1 MHSDSQYL
9 PVQDIVEEVQ
19 RTLKDQPTLIVTAPP
34 GAGKS
39 TLLPLTLLN
48 QPWLGNQKILMLEPR
63 RLAAKTIAQRMA
75 DLNGDD
81 LGQTIGYRVRF
92 ENKVSAQTK
101 IEVLTEGIL
110 TRMLQS
116 DNALEGIGLVIF
128 DEFHERSLHADL
140 ALALCR
146 ESQLVL
152 RPDLRI
158 LIMSATLNLPKLSS
172 LLDAPIIESKGRQFP
187 VDIRYVGATDEMFIP
202 ESAARTVISAV
213 QENEGDTLVFLP
225 GEAEIRK
232 CAEILETNLPSFSI
246 HPLYGQLPP
255 NQQFAAIMPNK
266 NGRRKVV
273 LATSIA
279 ETSLT
284 IEGVKIV
291 VDTGFGR
298 ISKFD
303 PASGLSKLQTVKIS
317 KDSADQRA
325 GRAGRLSA
333 GVCYRMWTMADH
345 QRLADH
351 RIPEILEADLTSL
364 MLDMAH
370 WGVKNVS
377 TLTWLTEPPKASVS
391 SGSETLHQLS
401 ALEDGRI
408 TQHGKDLHRMACH
421 PRIAHMLVMA
431 NNESARQLATD
442 IAAVLE
448 ERDPLGKESGI
459 DLNLRIEALRR
470 DRSRKSIGK
479 RLTRIAK
486 IAESY
491 RRMLNIP
498 ENNDPV
504 DPYETGLLL
513 AYAYPERIASARPG
527 NNAQFQLANGKI
539 AQAHHTDDLAH
550 EAWLA
555 VAHMDMREGLGKIFM
570 AAPLNPKD
578 LLPLVVEK
586 EILTWD
592 THKGGIVATKDLRI
606 GSIILQSKPLQ
617 NPNPELISAAISKAI
632 ANEGEHLLD
641 FDETFYQLQCR
652 ISSLKKWNPDQEW
665 PDVSTEAL
673 LENNQEWLGSFL
685 GSVKKADDLK
695 RISLKDALLAHLGW
709 DFQQL
714 LNQLAP
720 EKIVVPTGSA
730 IKVEYLMNGGIPV
743 LAVRLQELFGMSDTP
758 KINNGKTSVVLHL
771 LSPGY
776 KPVQV
781 TSDLRS
787 FWNNTY
793 FEVKKELK
801 RRYPKHAWPE
811 DPWSA
816 IPVAKGRPMKQ

>member
-1 MHSDSQYL
+1 
-9 PVQDIVEEVQ
+9 
-19 RTLKDQPTLIVTAPP
+19 
-34 GAGKS
+34 
-39 TLLPLTLLN
+39 
-48 QPWLGNQKILMLEPR
+48 
-63 RLAAKTIAQRMA
+63 
-75 DLNGDD
+75 
-81 LGQTIGYRVRF
+81 
-92 ENKVSAQTK
+92 
-101 IEVLTEGIL
+101 
-110 TRMLQS
+110 
-116 DNALEGIGLVIF
+116 
-128 DEFHERSLHADL
+128 
-140 ALALCR
+140 
-146 ESQLVL
+146 
-152 RPDLRI
+152 
-158 LIMSATLNLPKLSS
+158 
-172 LLDAPIIESKGRQFP
+172 
-187 VDIRYVGATDEMFIP
+187 
-202 ESAARTVISAV
+202 
-213 QENEGDTLVFLP
+213 
-225 GEAEIRK
+225 
-232 CAEILETNLPSFSI
+232 
-246 HPLYGQLPP
+246 
-255 NQQFAAIMPNK
+255 
-266 NGRRKVV
+266 
-273 LATSIA
+273 
-279 ETSLT
+279 
-284 IEGVKIV
+284 
-291 VDTGFGR
+291 
-298 ISKFD
+298 
-303 PASGLSKLQTVKIS
+303 
-317 KDSADQRA
+317 
-325 GRAGRLSA
+325 
-333 GVCYRMWTMADH
+333 
-345 QRLADH
+345 
-351 RIPEILEADLTSL
+351 
-364 MLDMAH
+364 
-370 WGVKNVS
+370 
-377 TLTWLTEPPKASVS
+377 
-391 SGSETLHQLS
+391 
-401 ALEDGRI
+401 
-408 TQHGKDLHRMACH
+408 
-421 PRIAHMLVMA
+421 MLVMA

-498 ENNDPV
+498 ENNDQV

-641 FDETFYQLQCR
+641 FDEMFYQLQCR

-685 GSVKKADDLK
+685 ENVKKTDDLK

-758 KINNGKTSVVLHL
+758 KINTGKTSVVLHL

>member
-19 RTLKDQPTLIVTAPP
+19 RTLKDQHTLIVTAPP

-48 QPWLGNQKILMLEPR
+48 QSWIGDQKILMLEPR

-75 DLNGDD
+75 ELNGDE

-92 ENKVSAQTK
+92 ESKVSAQTK

-110 TRMLQS
+110 TRMLQT
-116 DNALEGIGLVIF
+116 DNALEGVGLVIF

-172 LLDAPIIESKGRQFP
+172 LLNAPIIESKGRQFP

-232 CAEILETNLPSFSI
+232 CAEILESNLSTFSI

-255 NQQFAAIMPNK
+255 SQQFAAIMPNK

-284 IEGVKIV
+284 IEGIRIV
-291 VDTGFGR
+291 VDSGFGR

-333 GVCYRMWTMADH
+333 GVCYRMWSMADH

-364 MLDMAH
+364 MLDMAN

-377 TLTWLTEPPKASVS
+377 TLTWLTEPPKSSVS
-391 SGSETLHQLS
+391 SGTETLHQLS

-408 TQHGKDLHRMACH
+408 TQHGRELHRMACH
-421 PRIAHMLVMA
+421 PRIAHMLLMA

-442 IAAVLE
+442 VAAILE

-479 RLTRIAK
+479 RLTRIAQ
-486 IAESY
+486 IAENY

-550 EAWLA
+550 QPWLA
-555 VAHMDMREGLGKIFM
+555 VAHMDMRDGLGKIFM

-586 EILTWD
+586 EILIWD
-592 THKGGIVATKDLRI
+592 THKGGLVATKDLRI
-606 GSIILQSKPLQ
+606 GSIVLQSKPLQ

-641 FDETFYQLQCR
+641 FNESFYQLQCR

-673 LENNQEWLGSFL
+673 LENNLRWLGSYL
-685 GSVKKADDLK
+685 GNIKKSDDLK
-695 RISLKDALLAHLGW
+695 RISLKDALLTYLGW
-709 DFQQL
+709 DFQQQ

-730 IKVEYLMNGGIPV
+730 IKVEYLMDGGIPV
-743 LAVRLQELFGMSDTP
+743 LAVRLQELFGMADTP

-816 IPVAKGRPMKQ
+816 VPVAKGRPMK

>member
-1 MHSDSQYL
+1 MHSDSQHL
-9 PVQDIVEEVQ
+9 PVQDIIEEVQ
-19 RTLKDQPTLIVTAPP
+19 RSLQVRQTLIVTAPP

-48 QPWLGNQKILMLEPR
+48 QPWLGDQKILMLEPR
-63 RLAAKTIAQRMA
+63 RLAARTIAQRMA
-75 DLNGDD
+75 QLHGDE

-92 ENKVSAQTK
+92 ESKVSAQTK

-116 DNALEGIGLVIF
+116 DNALEGVGMVIF

-146 ESQLVL
+146 ETQTVI
-152 RPDLRI
+152 RQDLRI

-172 LLDAPIIESKGRQFP
+172 LLDAPIIESKGRQYP
-187 VDIRYVGATDEMFIP
+187 VEIRYVGPTDEMFLP
-202 ESAARTVISAV
+202 ETTARTVVSAV
-213 QENEGDTLVFLP
+213 QENDGDTLVFLP
-225 GEAEIRK
+225 GEGEIRK
-232 CAEILETNLPSFSI
+232 CAEILEKALPSFSI
-246 HPLYGQLPP
+246 HPLFGQLPP
-255 NQQFAAIMPNK
+255 NQQYAAIMPNQ

-291 VDTGFGR
+291 VDTGFGK

-303 PASGLSKLQTVKIS
+303 PASGLSKLQTVTIS

-333 GVCYRMWTMADH
+333 GVCYRMWSMADH

-351 RIPEILEADLTSL
+351 RMPEILEADLTSL

-370 WGVKNVS
+370 WGVKDIS
-377 TLTWLTEPPKASVS
+377 TLTWLTEPPKASVL

-401 ALEDGRI
+401 ALDDDKI
-408 TQHGKDLHRMACH
+408 TSHGKDLHRLACH
-421 PRIAHMLVMA
+421 PRIAHMLLMA
-431 NNESARQLATD
+431 KSDEARQLATD
-442 IAAVLE
+442 IAAILE
-448 ERDPLGKESGI
+448 ERDPLGKEAGI
-459 DLNLRIEALRR
+459 DINLRIEALRR
-470 DRSRKSIGK
+470 DRSRNSIGR
-479 RLTRIAK
+479 RLNRIAK
-486 IAESY
+486 IAENY
-491 RRMLNIP
+491 RRMLGIQESNTS
-498 ENNDPV
+498 V
-504 DPYETGLLL
+504 DPFETGLLL

-527 NNAQFQLANGKI
+527 NNAQFQLANGKL
-539 AQAHHTDDLAH
+539 AQASHQDSLAH
-550 EAWLA
+550 EPWLA

-586 EILTWD
+586 EILVWD

-606 GSIILQSKPLQ
+606 GSIILQSKPLP
-617 NPNPELISAAISKAI
+617 NPNPELISIAISKAVTK
-632 ANEGEHLLD
+632 EGLQLLD
-641 FDETFYQLQCR
+641 FDSSFLQLQYR

-673 LENNQEWLGSFL
+673 LENNLTWLGSYF
-685 GSVKKADDLK
+685 GNVKKSDDLK
-695 RISLKDALLAHLGW
+695 RIPLKDALLAFLGW
-709 DFQQL
+709 DFQQQI
-714 LNQLAP
+714 NQLAP
-720 EKIVVPTGSA
+720 EKIAVPTGSS
-730 IKVEYLMNGGIPV
+730 IKIEYLMNGGVPI
-743 LAVRLQELFGMSDTP
+743 LAVRLQELFGMTDTP

-787 FWNNTY
+787 FWNNAY

-801 RRYPKHAWPE
+801 RRYPKHAWPD
-811 DPWSA
+811 DPLNA
-816 IPVAKGRPMKQ
+816 VPVAKGRPMK

>member
-1 MHSDSQYL
+1 
-9 PVQDIVEEVQ
+9 
-19 RTLKDQPTLIVTAPP
+19 
-34 GAGKS
+34 
-39 TLLPLTLLN
+39 
-48 QPWLGNQKILMLEPR
+48 
-63 RLAAKTIAQRMA
+63 
-75 DLNGDD
+75 
-81 LGQTIGYRVRF
+81 
-92 ENKVSAQTK
+92 
-101 IEVLTEGIL
+101 
-110 TRMLQS
+110 
-116 DNALEGIGLVIF
+116 
-128 DEFHERSLHADL
+128 
-140 ALALCR
+140 
-146 ESQLVL
+146 
-152 RPDLRI
+152 
-158 LIMSATLNLPKLSS
+158 MSATLNLPKLSS

-255 NQQFAAIMPNK
+255 NQQYAAIMPNR

-370 WGVKNVS
+370 WGVKNIS
-377 TLTWLTEPPKASVS
+377 TLTWLTEPPKAAVS
-391 SGSETLHQLS
+391 SGSDTLHQLS

>member
-1 MHSDSQYL
+1 
-9 PVQDIVEEVQ
+9 
-19 RTLKDQPTLIVTAPP
+19 
-34 GAGKS
+34 
-39 TLLPLTLLN
+39 
-48 QPWLGNQKILMLEPR
+48 
-63 RLAAKTIAQRMA
+63 
-75 DLNGDD
+75 
-81 LGQTIGYRVRF
+81 
-92 ENKVSAQTK
+92 
-101 IEVLTEGIL
+101 
-110 TRMLQS
+110 
-116 DNALEGIGLVIF
+116 
-128 DEFHERSLHADL
+128 
-140 ALALCR
+140 
-146 ESQLVL
+146 
-152 RPDLRI
+152 
-158 LIMSATLNLPKLSS
+158 
-172 LLDAPIIESKGRQFP
+172 
-187 VDIRYVGATDEMFIP
+187 
-202 ESAARTVISAV
+202 
-213 QENEGDTLVFLP
+213 
-225 GEAEIRK
+225 
-232 CAEILETNLPSFSI
+232 
-246 HPLYGQLPP
+246 
-255 NQQFAAIMPNK
+255 MPNK

-370 WGVKNVS
+370 WGVKNIS
-377 TLTWLTEPPKASVS
+377 TLTWLTEPPKAAVS
-391 SGSETLHQLS
+391 IGSETLHQLS

-641 FDETFYQLQCR
+641 FDEMFYQLQCR

-709 DFQQL
+709 DFQQM

-758 KINNGKTSVVLHL
+758 KINTGKTSVVLHL

>member
-19 RTLKDQPTLIVTAPP
+19 RTLMDQPTLIVTAPP

-110 TRMLQS
+110 TRMLQT

-202 ESAARTVISAV
+202 ESAARTVNSAV

-255 NQQFAAIMPNK
+255 NQQFAAIMPNR

-333 GVCYRMWTMADH
+333 GVCYRMWSMADH

-370 WGVKNVS
+370 WGVKDVS

-431 NNESARQLATD
+431 NSESARQLATD

-539 AQAHHTDDLAH
+539 AQAFHTDDLAH
-550 EAWLA
+550 EPWLA

-592 THKGGIVATKDLRI
+592 THKGGIIATKDLRI

-617 NPNPELISAAISKAI
+617 NPNPVLISAAISKAI

-652 ISSLKKWNPDQEW
+652 ISSLKKWNPEQEW
-665 PDVSTEAL
+665 PDVSTEVL

-685 GSVKKADDLK
+685 GNIKKSDDLK

-743 LAVRLQELFGMSDTP
+743 LAVRLQELFGMADTP

-816 IPVAKGRPMKQ
+816 IPVAKGRPMK

>member
-1 MHSDSQYL
+1 
-9 PVQDIVEEVQ
+9 
-19 RTLKDQPTLIVTAPP
+19 
-34 GAGKS
+34 
-39 TLLPLTLLN
+39 
-48 QPWLGNQKILMLEPR
+48 MLEPR

-255 NQQFAAIMPNK
+255 NQQFAAIMPNR

-377 TLTWLTEPPKASVS
+377 SLTWLTEPPKASVS

-448 ERDPLGKESGI
+448 ERDPLGKESGTSTT
-459 DLNLRIEALRR
+459 L
-470 DRSRKSIGK
+470 
-479 RLTRIAK
+479 LTR
-486 IAESY
+486 Y
-491 RRMLNIP
+491 
-498 ENNDPV
+498 
-504 DPYETGLLL
+504 
-513 AYAYPERIASARPG
+513 
-527 NNAQFQLANGKI
+527 
-539 AQAHHTDDLAH
+539 
-550 EAWLA
+550 
-555 VAHMDMREGLGKIFM
+555 
-570 AAPLNPKD
+570 
-578 LLPLVVEK
+578 
-586 EILTWD
+586 
-592 THKGGIVATKDLRI
+592 
-606 GSIILQSKPLQ
+606 
-617 NPNPELISAAISKAI
+617 
-632 ANEGEHLLD
+632 
-641 FDETFYQLQCR
+641 
-652 ISSLKKWNPDQEW
+652 
-665 PDVSTEAL
+665 VS
-673 LENNQEWLGSFL
+673 SFL
-685 GSVKKADDLK
+685 
-695 RISLKDALLAHLGW
+695 
-709 DFQQL
+709 
-714 LNQLAP
+714 
-720 EKIVVPTGSA
+720 
-730 IKVEYLMNGGIPV
+730 
-743 LAVRLQELFGMSDTP
+743 
-758 KINNGKTSVVLHL
+758 
-771 LSPGY
+771 
-776 KPVQV
+776 
-781 TSDLRS
+781 
-787 FWNNTY
+787 
-793 FEVKKELK
+793 
-801 RRYPKHAWPE
+801 
-811 DPWSA
+811 
-816 IPVAKGRPMKQ
+816 VAKTQQQFFIWQKKSMKNAVLDQ

>member
-19 RTLKDQPTLIVTAPP
+19 RTLKDQHTLIVTAPP

-48 QPWLGNQKILMLEPR
+48 QSWLGEQKILMLEPR

-92 ENKVSAQTK
+92 ESKVSAQTK

-110 TRMLQS
+110 TRMLQT
-116 DNALEGIGLVIF
+116 DNALEGVGLVIF

-172 LLDAPIIESKGRQFP
+172 LLNAPIIESKGRQFP
-187 VDIRYVGATDEMFIP
+187 VDVHYVGATDEMFIP
-202 ESAARTVISAV
+202 ESAARTVVSAV

-232 CAEILETNLPSFSI
+232 CAEILESNLPTFSI

-284 IEGVKIV
+284 IEGIKIV
-291 VDTGFGR
+291 VDSGFGR

-333 GVCYRMWTMADH
+333 GVCYRMWSMADH

-364 MLDMAH
+364 MLDMAN

-391 SGSETLHQLS
+391 SGAETLHQLS

-408 TQHGKDLHRMACH
+408 TPHGRDLHRMACH
-421 PRIAHMLVMA
+421 PRIAHMLIMA

-486 IAESY
+486 IADNY
-491 RRMLNIP
+491 RRMLNIS

-550 EAWLA
+550 EPWLA
-555 VAHMDMREGLGKIFM
+555 VAHMDMRDGLGKIFM

-592 THKGGIVATKDLRI
+592 THKGGLVATKDLRI
-606 GSIILQSKPLQ
+606 GSIVLQSKPLQ

-641 FDETFYQLQCR
+641 FDESFYQLQCR

-673 LENNQEWLGSFL
+673 LENNLEWLGSYL
-685 GSVKKADDLK
+685 GNIKKSDDLK
-695 RISLKDALLAHLGW
+695 RISLKDALLTYLGW
-709 DFQQL
+709 DFQQQ
-714 LNQLAP
+714 LNQLTP

-743 LAVRLQELFGMSDTP
+743 LAVRLQELFGMADTP

-816 IPVAKGRPMKQ
+816 VPVAKGRPMK

>member
-1 MHSDSQYL
+1 
-9 PVQDIVEEVQ
+9 
-19 RTLKDQPTLIVTAPP
+19 
-34 GAGKS
+34 
-39 TLLPLTLLN
+39 
-48 QPWLGNQKILMLEPR
+48 
-63 RLAAKTIAQRMA
+63 
-75 DLNGDD
+75 
-81 LGQTIGYRVRF
+81 
-92 ENKVSAQTK
+92 
-101 IEVLTEGIL
+101 
-110 TRMLQS
+110 
-116 DNALEGIGLVIF
+116 
-128 DEFHERSLHADL
+128 
-140 ALALCR
+140 
-146 ESQLVL
+146 
-152 RPDLRI
+152 
-158 LIMSATLNLPKLSS
+158 MSATLNLPKLSS